1 MKVFISQPMAGK
13 TADEIK
19 LEKDGIIDEIKSLYP
34 DAGIIDSFVTEQPPE
49 DCTNVDLWYL
59 GQSLTFL
66 AKSDV
71 AYFAEG
77 WRKNR
82 GCKIE
87 YDAAVAYGIP
97 IVRKAG

>member
-13 TADEIK
+13 TDDEIK
-19 LEKDGIIDEIKSLYP
+19 LEKGWIVNEIKSLYP
-34 DAGIIDSFVTEQPPE
+34 DAEIIDSFVTEQPPE
-49 DCTNVDLWYL
+49 ECVSVHLWYL

-66 AKSDV
+66 SKSDV

-77 WRKNR
+77 WGKNR

-87 YDAAVAYGIP
+87 HDAAVAYGIP

>member
-1 MKVFISQPMAGK
+1 MRVFISQPMAGK
-13 TADEIK
+13 TEDEIK
-19 LEKDGIIDEIKSLYP
+19 LEKEGIVNEIKSLYP
-34 DAGIIDSFVTEQPPE
+34 DAEIIDSFVTEQPPE
-49 DCTNVDLWYL
+49 ECVNVHLWYL

-66 AKSDV
+66 SKSDV

-77 WRKNR
+77 WSKNR

-87 YDAAVAYGIP
+87 HAAAVAYGIP